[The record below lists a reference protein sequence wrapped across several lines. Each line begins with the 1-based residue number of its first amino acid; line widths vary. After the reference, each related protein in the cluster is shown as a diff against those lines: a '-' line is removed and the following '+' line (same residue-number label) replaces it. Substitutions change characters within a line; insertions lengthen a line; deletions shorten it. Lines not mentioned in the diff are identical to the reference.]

1 MYGRMTWF
9 GMLIGSCLLAGAC
22 GGASESEDEGSPF
35 AATTGDEAPEQTTE
49 PAAPAGPRS
58 TGTWVVGGEPF
69 QAESALVFERNG
81 GWRVVLAAPAVDCT
95 FAREGGVPPEGLR
108 RIIIDLPSWEPGV
121 AVTSSAGAVEGQ
133 INFHYEGPSPFD
145 PEAEPSP
152 QQMIMN
158 GTTTPGASAP
168 SPGAVATVTL
178 ATADEART
186 NVAEGEIDLTLCE

>member
-1 MYGRMTWF
+1 MQGRTIW
-9 GMLIGSCLLAGAC
+9 IGVMIGGCLFATAC
-22 GGASESEDEGSPF
+22 GGASVSEDEPPV
-35 AATTGDEAPEQTTE
+35 AATTGDEAAPQDA
-49 PAAPAGPRS
+49 AAPPGPRS
-58 TGTWVVGGEPF
+58 TGTWIVGGEPF
-69 QAESALVFERNG
+69 RAESALVFERDG

-108 RIIIDLPSWEPGV
+108 RIRIDLPSWEPGV

-133 INFHYEGPSPFD
+133 INFHYVGPSPFD

-168 SPGAVATVTL
+168 SPGAVSTVTL
-178 ATADEART
+178 ATADDART